1 MIFLVGYR
9 GTGKTT
15 VARLLAERL
24 GWSWLDADAVLEA
37 RFGRSIPDIFAAD
50 GEAAFRLMEASI
62 LEDLCQLEKHVIA
75 TGGGVVLS
83 AANRKRMRQTGR
95 VVWLVADVDTIC
107 ARLETDSVSGKQ
119 RPPLTV
125 GGRAE
130 VEKLLRV
137 REPLY
142 RACADVIIE
151 TARRPAAEIVEE
163 AIRAL
168 GLQEAAR
175 RASKGDPR

>member
-24 GWSWLDADAVLEA
+24 GWDWLDADAVLEA
-37 RFGRSIPDIFAAD
+37 KSGRSISDLFAAD
-50 GEAAFRLMEASI
+50 GEAGFRL
-62 LEDLCQLEKHVIA
+62 LESAVLEYLCDLEKHVIA

-83 AANRKRMRQTGR
+83 ASNRVRMRQAGR

-107 ARLETDSVSGKQ
+107 ARLEKDNAAGKP
-119 RPPLTV
+119 RPALTV

-130 VEKLLRV
+130 VEQLLHV

-142 RACADVIIE
+142 RACADVTVE
-151 TARRPAAEIVEE
+151 TSRRTAVEVVEE
-163 AIRAL
+163 IIRAM
-168 GLQEAAR
+168 G
-175 RASKGDPR
+175 

>member
-24 GWSWLDADAVLEA
+24 GWNWLDTDAVLEA
-37 RFGRSIPDIFAAD
+37 ESGLSIPDIFATG
-50 GEAAFRLMEASI
+50 GEAGFRL
-62 LEDLCQLEKHVIA
+62 LETAVLGNLCCLEKHVIA
-75 TGGGVVLS
+75 TGGGAVLS
-83 AANRKRMRQTGR
+83 AVNRVRMRQAGR

-107 ARLETDSVSGKQ
+107 ARLELDSASGKK
-119 RPPLTV
+119 RPALTV

-130 VEKLLRV
+130 VEELLRV

-142 RACADVIIE
+142 RACADLIVE
-151 TARRPAAEIVEE
+151 TTQRTAAEIVDEI
-163 AIRAL
+163 IRTL
-168 GLQEAAR
+168 GEPR
-175 RASKGDPR
+175 R